1 MLRAL
6 KNRYFTYLTS
16 IFSCFS
22 EILHEAEEL
31 WIRQG
36 SDTSSEAGS
45 STTGT
50 GSDISETASSHRSLH
65 RSALAQALA
74 KQNGG
79 VGLPPL
85 HAHHV
90 GPTIITV
97 NGVSASIGGNHNLD
111 SMLYRY
117 VFLKNQFFFSDFHQ
131 I

>member
-1 MLRAL
+1 MLANSTSRIL
-6 KNRYFTYLTS
+6 KIRTNLPELNS
-16 IFSCFS
+16 LLFS

-111 SMLYRY
+111 SMLYR
-117 VFLKNQFFFSDFHQ
+117 
-131 I
+131 